1 MTVLAG
7 FMQPMETASK
17 PNPGTVVEF
26 NAWFPDDAA
35 CLDYLAWLRW
45 ADEGFGCF
53 CATRW
58 GMASCVR
65 PC

>member
-1 MTVLAG
+1 VAVVAG
-7 FMQPMETASK
+7 FMQPMESASK

-45 ADEGFGCF
+45 ADEGFGCHL
-53 CATRW
+53 CDAV
-58 GMASCVR
+58 GHG
-65 PC
+65 